1 MPIRTFQE
9 VARMVENRPIVPPG
23 QEWTR
28 TSVTLPTKLLA
39 TIEELREKVNATR
52 EKPDRFSRDAFLQ
65 VGLEWFATEMASELK
80 KGKSGKG

>member
-1 MPIRTFQE
+1 
-9 VARMVENRPIVPPG
+9 MVENRPVIPPG

-39 TIEELREKVNATR
+39 QLEELREKVNATR

-65 VGLEWFATEMASELK
+65 VGLEWFATEIAVELK
-80 KGKSGKG
+80 KGKKGI